1 MISHNQAPVWCFLFV
16 TLFNL
21 QGTRHLGG
29 TFAILAR
36 SFLFVKHFFEIF
48 FISFSA
54 LFFRLTHYAI
64 WLCYLTTSSRF
75 CQEVFSGVFRFP
87 FFPLHQPAAVS
98 DSFVRLP
105 RLLLFVNPFFSF
117 FRYFLFLTILP
128 HFHPPYYRH
137 FLNSV
142 CANLPLYAILF
153 FKVPI
158 FIYEYEY
165 VGSVYYESAKELIF
179 CSYAA

>member
-1 MISHNQAPVWCFLFV
+1 MQFGFV
-16 TLFNL
+16 
-21 QGTRHLGG
+21 
-29 TFAILAR
+29 I
-36 SFLFVKHFFEIF
+36 
-48 FISFSA
+48 
-54 LFFRLTHYAI
+54 
-64 WLCYLTTSSRF
+64 
-75 CQEVFSGVFRFP
+75 
-87 FFPLHQPAAVS
+87 
-98 DSFVRLP
+98 LP
-105 RLLLFVNPFFSF
+105 RLLAFVKRFFRFFSF
-117 FRYFLFLTILP
+117 SVLSSLP
-128 HFHPPYYRH
+128 ASRRVRHPPYYRH